1 MNRPQKKEQMI
12 TPMRVFVLIFNAR
25 TENEG
30 IHSIREGERNKILM
44 FESEDDA
51 TRYALL
57 LEAQDFLNPTVEAMD
72 AEEIKEF
79 CKSAGYSWEI
89 IPQRSD
95 QVITPPELNV
105 EQTDWQLNPAKEDTS
120 KDTSPRQSELS
131 DSELDK
137 IRRQLEGLL

>member
-1 MNRPQKKEQMI
+1 MI

-30 IHSIREGERNKILM
+30 IHTIQVGDRNKILM

-57 LEAQDFLNPTVEAMD
+57 LEAQDFASPTVEAVD

-79 CKSAGYSWEI
+79 CESANYDWEI
-89 IPQRSD
+89 VPENGELAI
-95 QVITPPELNV
+95 PPEINV
-105 EQTDWQLNPAKEDTS
+105 PETDWQPDAQKQNNDEDS
-120 KDTSPRQSELS
+120 QRRNQAQSEQPEFS
-131 DSELDK
+131 DSEIDR
-137 IRRQLEGLL
+137 IRRKLEGLL